1 MRTTLDVD
9 PDLLDAVVETT
20 GERSK
25 TRAVNKALKEYV
37 RRAKI
42 GELRAMAGKFPLYDT
57 REEQRTADRRRQ
69 AFLDKLRGR
78 IDWL

>member
-37 RRAKI
+37 RRRRVA
-42 GELRAMAGKFPLYDT
+42 ELREIAGNIDLVNNL
-57 REEQRTADRRRQ
+57 RELEALEMKENRNEVG
-69 AFLDKLRGR
+69 L
-78 IDWL
+78 

>member
-37 RRAKI
+37 RRRRVA
-42 GELRAMAGKFPLYDT
+42 ELREIAGNIDIVNNL
-57 REEQRTADRRRQ
+57 RELEALEMKEYRNEVR
-69 AFLDKLRGR
+69 L
-78 IDWL
+78 